1 MRGVRISVRRRR
13 GNSPK
18 VRKRRRS
25 RRRMGLWRRLA
36 LVIGVGA
43 TLAACSSPQP
53 FEISNGTAED
63 VVLVG
68 CAQEPHMDRVIPPS
82 GTFTFS
88 ARDGERTLGDDP
100 GFACLLRTSHGDL
113 MCLRLPT
120 DQSAKFMFD
129 VADAVPTDSF
139 ETCVAHSDPHI

>member
-1 MRGVRISVRRRR
+1 V
-13 GNSPK
+13 
-18 VRKRRRS
+18 
-25 RRRMGLWRRLA
+25 LWRRLA

-68 CAQEPHMDRVIPPS
+68 CAQEPHMDRVIPRN

-88 ARDGERTLGDDP
+88 EDIGERTLGDDP

-120 DQSAKFMFD
+120 DQSAKTVFA
-129 VADAVPTDSF
+129 VADAVPIDSF
-139 ETCVAHSDPHI
+139 ETCVAQSDPHI